1 MKVKEIISNQSVT
14 INTGNFENQ
23 KINYGEVW
31 EVEPGDNIEDLQKK
45 LCNHVFQVVNKMA
58 NHVRS
63 CNNLKKVVFKS
74 KPDIKQTPLKE
85 QDYHDIIDD
94 FEREQRKIE
103 NY

>member
-45 LCNHVFQVVNKMA
+45 LCNHVFQVVNTMA
-58 NHVRS
+58 NHVRQTKK
-63 CNNLKKVVFKS
+63 LKQVVFKKS
-74 KPDIKQTPLKE
+74 EPTDVQLE
-85 QDYHDIIDD
+85 D
-94 FEREQRKIE
+94 FEREQRLTDSKPE
-103 NY
+103 Y

>member
-45 LCNHVFQVVNKMA
+45 LCNHVFQVVNTMA
-58 NHVRS
+58 NHVRQTKK
-63 CNNLKKVVFKS
+63 LKQIVFKKS
-74 KPDIKQTPLKE
+74 EPKDVQLE
-85 QDYHDIIDD
+85 D
-94 FEREQRKIE
+94 FEREQRLTDLKPE
-103 NY
+103 Y

>member
-45 LCNHVFQVVNKMA
+45 LCNHVFQVVNTMA
-58 NHVRS
+58 NHVRQTKK
-63 CNNLKKVVFKS
+63 LKQVVFKKS
-74 KPDIKQTPLKE
+74 EPKDVQLE
-85 QDYHDIIDD
+85 D
-94 FEREQRKIE
+94 FEREQRLTDLKPE
-103 NY
+103 Y

>member
-31 EVEPGDNIEDLQKK
+31 EVEHGDNIEALQKE

-58 NHVRS
+58 NHVREK
-63 CNNLKKVVFKS
+63 NNIQRIAFKKKEDKIDYSETARESRKIKS
-74 KPDIKQTPLKE
+74 KSE
-85 QDYHDIIDD
+85 Y
-94 FEREQRKIE
+94 
-103 NY
+103 